1 MQHAHIMNKIYY
13 SWQQIDQHIQTLV
26 DQIGSSGWHPKII
39 VGVARGGLIPAVLL
53 SHHFDVGMDIINVS
67 LRDHKIHNHANTSK
81 IANWATI
88 GYNVL
93 VVDDINDTGDTI
105 REIRTLIGDSDHVK
119 FATLVNN
126 HTSMSSVDFAA
137 HHINKSTHPCWICF
151 PWEKE

>member
-13 SWQQIDQHIQTLV
+13 SWQQIDQHIQTLA
-26 DQIGSSGWHPKII
+26 DQISTSGWHPKII

-53 SHHFDVGMDIINVS
+53 SHHFDVGMDSINVS

-105 REIRTLIGDSDHVK
+105 REIRQHLGASDHIK

-126 HTSMSSVDFAA
+126 QTSMSSVDFAA
-137 HHINKSTHPCWICF
+137 HHINKSTHPCWLVF